1 MNRFFLFVS
10 LALLLPNAAQAQAG
24 FPWAWCQSAGVP
36 PISPIVYP
44 PGFANMPHEK
54 RKEINDQLM
63 KANSLE
69 VARYTAA
76 CLDTLHRAQEA
87 ERIRVAEEDERRRIA
102 NAKREENERV
112 GANERSQTQGGAV
125 VEDPY
130 AKDYDKS
137 LMERYVHDRTMFF
150 SEVRYIYFGFGCKV
164 VMNEVDILPLVNL
177 LAKNL
182 DRERI
187 EMSIA
192 DPNAEMMM
200 RKTVSEGMAKASR
213 AGECDF
219 WHKHPDA
226 VFRLRKD
233 AQDAM
238 NISSSIAR

>member
-1 MNRFFLFVS
+1 
-10 LALLLPNAAQAQAG
+10 
-24 FPWAWCQSAGVP
+24 
-36 PISPIVYP
+36 
-44 PGFANMPHEK
+44 
-54 RKEINDQLM
+54 
-63 KANSLE
+63 
-69 VARYTAA
+69 
-76 CLDTLHRAQEA
+76 
-87 ERIRVAEEDERRRIA
+87 
-102 NAKREENERV
+102 
-112 GANERSQTQGGAV
+112 
-125 VEDPY
+125 
-130 AKDYDKS
+130 
-137 LMERYVHDRTMFF
+137 MFF